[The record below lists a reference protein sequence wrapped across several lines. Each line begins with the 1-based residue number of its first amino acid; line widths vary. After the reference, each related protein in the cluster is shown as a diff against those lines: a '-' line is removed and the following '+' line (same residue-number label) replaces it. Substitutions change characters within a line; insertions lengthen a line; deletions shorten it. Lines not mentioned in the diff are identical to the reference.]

1 MDRIAV
7 YPGSF
12 DPITNGH
19 ADIVERSKALFS
31 RVVVA
36 VLENP
41 QKTPLFSTQE
51 RLEMLETLYAE
62 DDRVVVRAF
71 DGLLVELAKEV
82 GAQAIVRG
90 LRAPTDFEYELQMA
104 LMNRRL
110 AEEVETLFMVPHETF
125 PFVSSSLVKEVCAL
139 GGSISGLVPESVEE
153 LLELKLRRT

>member
-41 QKTPLFSTQE
+41 QKTPLFSTEE
-51 RLEMLETLYAE
+51 RLEMLDALYA
-62 DDRVVVRAF
+62 DDERVDVQAF
-71 DGLLVELAKEV
+71 DGLLVHLAERI
-82 GAQAIVRG
+82 GARAIIRG
-90 LRAPTDFEYELQMA
+90 LRAPTELEYELQMA

-110 AEEVETLFMVPHETF
+110 AEEVETLFMVPNETYT
-125 PFVSSSLVKEVCAL
+125 FVSSSLVKEVCSL
-139 GGSISGLVPESVEE
+139 GGSISGLVPEAVEK
-153 LLELKLRRT
+153 LLEIKLGRT